1 MKIGF
6 VIMLVEI
13 AGIKRA
19 LHFKEILRLAKKAE
33 QAGLDSVWLYD
44 HLLYRQDGQTTG
56 IWENW
61 SMLSA
66 LAASTK
72 RVELGTLVSCNSFRN
87 PALLA
92 KMAHTVDEISGG
104 RLILGLGAG
113 WNEPEYRAFGMPFD
127 HRVSRLE
134 EALQVVQPLLK
145 QGKVD
150 FHGKYYQA
158 EDCEIRP
165 RGPRPAGPPLM
176 VGGGEPRM
184 LKLVAQYAD
193 LWNVAYMGAP
203 ETFLPWREKIHAAC
217 REVGRDPATLGL
229 TVLAALHFPDLYPA
243 EPHFDVAPLTG
254 DAGQLA
260 AALQGYEELGVEHLI
275 FHVMPANP
283 RGLARLAE
291 AVKIYRAK

>member
-1 MKIGF
+1 
-6 VIMLVEI
+6 
-13 AGIKRA
+13 
-19 LHFKEILRLAKKAE
+19 
-33 QAGLDSVWLYD
+33 
-44 HLLYRQDGQTTG
+44 
-56 IWENW
+56 
-61 SMLSA
+61 MLSA

-113 WNEPEYRAFGMPFD
+113 WNEPEYRAYGIPFD

-145 QGKVD
+145 LGKVD

-203 ETFLPWREKIHAAC
+203 ETFTPWREKMAAAC

-254 DAGQLA
+254 DPGQLA
-260 AALQGYEELGVEHLI
+260 AALRGYEELGVEHLI

-291 AVKIYRAK
+291 AVRIYREGYN